1 MDEAFV
7 MSLITKVKVLLAK
20 LRNWQGLVMLSALA
34 LHFCPKRPQSGFCWA
49 PRIMTFEQDK
59 YLNMGRLLVFY
70 YLSLVLVSQSI
81 RFDRTPR
88 ITYIVLPF
96 CYWPVS
102 EVGILGGGQ
111 KDCWIVGS
119 EDKNAS
125 TSTVWPKKF
134 RNRKCHSPQVSWE
147 QFLAKTKD
155 SVILPILSMVT
166 LLIHQQSIL

>member
-1 MDEAFV
+1 MTRVGYAFSASPSFLSQEA
-7 MSLITKVKVLLAK
+7 A
-20 LRNWQGLVMLSALA
+20 R
-34 LHFCPKRPQSGFCWA
+34 A

-88 ITYIVLPF
+88 ITYIGLPF

-125 TSTVWPKKF
+125 TSIV
-134 RNRKCHSPQVSWE
+134 
-147 QFLAKTKD
+147 
-155 SVILPILSMVT
+155 
-166 LLIHQQSIL
+166 